1 MQKPGVAEVYSWKPP
16 SNDELKLRRVRQVEL
31 DKLSAQIERE
41 FENNKDMTQSLE
53 DLEAATRRFD
63 VELAEMEK
71 QLTAK
76 VSMMAERNQKL
87 GMSTAEL
94 QSSKEALEEDIL
106 KVKRDRARRVLS
118 MKHYSS
124 AVLFFRDGK
133 FSESANSFQRALS
146 LNPPG
151 KLIDK
156 MYFGAG
162 CAQYKLKHYA
172 QAAKSLNTLVGR
184 FPKSD
189 KWYLSSALLGLVHND
204 MGEKSKAIFAL
215 ENALGKSPPDSI
227 KPVLEKLLE
236 VINEETPQDKANNQ

>member
-1 MQKPGVAEVYSWKPP
+1 MQKPGVSEVYSWKPP
-16 SNDELKLRRVRQVEL
+16 SDDELKLRRLRQIEL
-31 DKLSAQIERE
+31 DKLSAQIESE
-41 FENNKDMTQSLE
+41 FQTNNDMSQSIE
-53 DLEAATRRFD
+53 DLQAATRRFD
-63 VELAEMEK
+63 VELAEMET
-71 QLTAK
+71 QLTARISNLTEK
-76 VSMMAERNQKL
+76 NKKL

-106 KVKRDRARRVLS
+106 KVKRDRTRRALS

-133 FSESANSFQRALS
+133 FGESANNFQRALS

-151 KLIDK
+151 ALIDK

-162 CAQYKLKHYA
+162 CAQYKLKHYQ
-172 QAAKSLNTLVGR
+172 QAAKSLSILIGR

-189 KWYLSSALLGLVHND
+189 KWYLSSALLGLIHNV

-215 ENALGKSPPDSI
+215 ENALDKNPPDSI
-227 KPVLEKLLE
+227 KPTLERLLE
-236 VINEETPQDKANNQ
+236 LINEATPQDKASNQ